1 MEPSETFAA
10 FEAIVQAERR
20 RERLEHPRSEPAQPL
35 VRRDASARRP
45 LQTYISGAMLGV
57 MSGLGAGAL
66 LGTTLIIRALPAV
79 MGGLLG
85 VLAARRY
92 MRWPEA

>member
-1 MEPSETFAA
+1 MKPSEASAA

-20 RERLEHPRSEPAQPL
+20 RERLEQVRSQPAQPL
-35 VRRDASARRP
+35 ARRDPPARWP
-45 LQTYISGAMLGV
+45 LQTYISGAMLGL
-57 MSGLGAGAL
+57 MAGLGAGAL
-66 LGTTLIIRALPAV
+66 LDATLIMRALPAAA
-79 MGGLLG
+79 GGLLG